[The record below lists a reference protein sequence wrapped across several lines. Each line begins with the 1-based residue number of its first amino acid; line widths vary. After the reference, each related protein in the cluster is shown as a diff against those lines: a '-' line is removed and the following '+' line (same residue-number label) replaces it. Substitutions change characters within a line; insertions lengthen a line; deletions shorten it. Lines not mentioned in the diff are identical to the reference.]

1 MRRAGIAWRG
11 TSFLSPTIHL
21 AREKGSAALY
31 RDTRAVRFAARLSGL
46 AAAAAA
52 MAAPLPA
59 QAHAFAERHDLPL
72 PLGFYL
78 AGAGL
83 AVALSFLG
91 SFLLMRPGWRPALH
105 IDIPVPPVLAR
116 AASGLIRTVAL
127 ALLAAVMVIG
137 AAGPISPTQ
146 NFATVFVWVIWW
158 VGFAL
163 FTALVVDLWSTGNP
177 FRTLIEGILRA
188 TGLGQRERSLPAATG
203 WLAVTGLLSIAW
215 LELVSDWSENPRALV
230 LLVAVYAA
238 LLLAGAALA
247 GPRSWF
253 ETADPLTRLF
263 GLLGHAAP
271 IAARPGGVRLRL
283 PASGLT
289 GMPVSAAGAVFILC
303 LIAIVLFDGLSETP
317 FWAAIL
323 DWITR
328 SQTLAGVDILK
339 LIRTIGLLTMALV
352 AVLLYL
358 GLTLAMWRA
367 VRGAQPP
374 GRIFTG
380 FAASLLPIAVAYH
393 LAHYAS
399 YMALAAQLMKPI
411 VSDPLGLGW
420 DLFGTAN
427 QRINLGVISAKGV
440 WWIAAAALVTGHALS
455 VFVAHGEAQRLFPD
469 HRQAVRSQ
477 LPMMVFMVGLTSLS
491 LWILAQ
497 PLIE

>member
-1 MRRAGIAWRG
+1 M
-11 TSFLSPTIHL
+11 
-21 AREKGSAALY
+21 
-31 RDTRAVRFAARLSGL
+31 
-46 AAAAAA
+46 
-52 MAAPLPA
+52 PA
-59 QAHAFAERHDLPL
+59 QAHAFAERYDLPL

-91 SFLLMRPGWRPALH
+91 SFLLMRPGWRPKLH
-105 IDIPVPPVLAR
+105 VDIPVPPALAR
-116 AASGLIRTVAL
+116 LASGGIRAVAL
-127 ALLAAVMVIG
+127 LLLAAVIG
-137 AAGPISPTQ
+137 IGLAGPASPTQ

-158 VGFAL
+158 VGFML
-163 FTALVVDLWSTGNP
+163 FTALVADLWSTGNP
-177 FRTLIEGILRA
+177 FRTIVEGIFRL
-188 TGLGQRERSLPAATG
+188 TGMGRRERVLPASTG
-203 WLAVTGLLSIAW
+203 WLAVAGLLSIAW

-230 LLVAVYAA
+230 ALVAVYAA
-238 LLLAGAALA
+238 ALLAGAALA

-253 ETADPLTRLF
+253 EAADPLTRLF

-283 PASGLT
+283 PASGLVA
-289 GMPVSAAGAVFILC
+289 MPVSTAGAVFIVC

-317 FWAAIL
+317 FWAGIL

-328 SQTLAGVDILK
+328 SQTLRPWLLDLRDAGVDILK

-352 AVLLYL
+352 AGLLYL
-358 GLTLAMWRA
+358 GLTLAIWRA
-367 VRGAQPP
+367 VRGAQPA

-399 YMALAAQLMKPI
+399 YLALAGQLMLPI
-411 VSDPLGLGW
+411 VSDPMALGW

-427 QRINLGVISAKGV
+427 HRIDLGVINAGNV

-455 VFVAHGEAQRLFPD
+455 VFVAHGEAQRLFPER
-469 HRQAVRSQ
+469 RQAIRSQ

-497 PLIE
+497 PIVA

>member
-1 MRRAGIAWRG
+1 M
-11 TSFLSPTIHL
+11 
-21 AREKGSAALY
+21 
-31 RDTRAVRFAARLSGL
+31 
-46 AAAAAA
+46 
-52 MAAPLPA
+52 PA
-59 QAHAFAERHDLPL
+59 QAHAFAERYDLPL

-91 SFLLMRPGWRPALH
+91 SFLLMRPGWRPKLH
-105 IDIPVPPVLAR
+105 VDIPVPPALAR
-116 AASGLIRTVAL
+116 LASGGIRAVAL
-127 ALLAAVMVIG
+127 LLLAAVIG
-137 AAGPISPTQ
+137 IGLAGPASPTQ

-158 VGFAL
+158 VGFML
-163 FTALVVDLWSTGNP
+163 FTALVADLWSTGNP
-177 FRTLIEGILRA
+177 FRTIVEGIFRL
-188 TGLGQRERSLPAATG
+188 TGMGRRERVLPASTG
-203 WLAVTGLLSIAW
+203 WLAVAGLLSIAW
-215 LELVSDWSENPRALV
+215 LELVSDWSENPRALIA
-230 LLVAVYAA
+230 LVAVYAA
-238 LLLAGAALA
+238 ALLAGAALA

-253 ETADPLTRLF
+253 EAADPLTRLF

-283 PASGLT
+283 PASGLVA
-289 GMPVSAAGAVFILC
+289 MPVSTAGAVFIVC

-317 FWAAIL
+317 FWAGIL

-328 SQTLAGVDILK
+328 SQTLRPWLLDLRDAGVDILK

-352 AVLLYL
+352 AGLLYL
-358 GLTLAMWRA
+358 GLTLAIWRA
-367 VRGAQPP
+367 VRGAQPA

-399 YMALAAQLMKPI
+399 YLALAGQLMLPI
-411 VSDPLGLGW
+411 VSDPMALGW

-427 QRINLGVISAKGV
+427 HRIDLGVINAGNV

-455 VFVAHGEAQRLFPD
+455 VFVAHGEAQILFPER
-469 HRQAVRSQ
+469 RQAIRSQ

-497 PLIE
+497 PIVA